1 MRAIRLKTE
10 HLTAPMGVDFT
21 APQLFWNCEG
31 GVRQTAWQILAA
43 DDGGN
48 LLWDSGKT
56 EGAAMC
62 AKWGGSPVL
71 AKTSV
76 VWRVRLW
83 DENGVCGEWSESSF
97 ETGIDTW
104 CAHWITGDYRVNRK
118 NGIRWT
124 ASEQYLR
131 VPM

>member
-56 EGAAMC
+56 EGAAMR
-62 AKWGGSPVL
+62 AKWGGSPVP

-76 VWRVRLW
+76 VWRFGTR
-83 DENGVCGEWSESSF
+83 
-97 ETGIDTW
+97 
-104 CAHWITGDYRVNRK
+104 
-118 NGIRWT
+118 T
-124 ASEQYLR
+124 AFAASGRSPALKPASIHGAPAGSQAIIA
-131 VPM
+131 

>member
-48 LLWDSGKT
+48 LLWDSGKRCCHARKM
-56 EGAAMC
+56 GR
-62 AKWGGSPVL
+62 KP
-71 AKTSV
+71 
-76 VWRVRLW
+76 RL
-83 DENGVCGEWSESSF
+83 S
-97 ETGIDTW
+97 
-104 CAHWITGDYRVNRK
+104 
-118 NGIRWT
+118 
-124 ASEQYLR
+124 
-131 VPM
+131 

>member
-48 LLWDSGKT
+48 PAERQKVLPCAQN
-56 EGAAMC
+56 GAEAP
-62 AKWGGSPVL
+62 S
-71 AKTSV
+71 
-76 VWRVRLW
+76 
-83 DENGVCGEWSESSF
+83 
-97 ETGIDTW
+97 
-104 CAHWITGDYRVNRK
+104 
-118 NGIRWT
+118 
-124 ASEQYLR
+124 
-131 VPM
+131 

>member
-56 EGAAMC
+56 EGAAMR

-76 VWRVRLW
+76 ALACPALGRERRLRRVV
-83 DENGVCGEWSESSF
+83 GV
-97 ETGIDTW
+97 
-104 CAHWITGDYRVNRK
+104 
-118 NGIRWT
+118 
-124 ASEQYLR
+124 QL
-131 VPM
+131 

>member
-21 APQLFWNCEG
+21 APQLFWNCKG

-56 EGAAMC
+56 E
-62 AKWGGSPVL
+62 
-71 AKTSV
+71 
-76 VWRVRLW
+76 
-83 DENGVCGEWSESSF
+83 
-97 ETGIDTW
+97 
-104 CAHWITGDYRVNRK
+104 
-118 NGIRWT
+118 
-124 ASEQYLR
+124 
-131 VPM
+131 